1 MDDQKLERRT
11 ILLGFILLSII
22 ELQEKSYD
30 EIEGSVENFLAN
42 LNEKALLREGIKLS
56 TQLEKMIR
64 RKEIEE
70 GPVKNEKESL
80 FDQIVEKF
88 SEESEKRR
96 IEMVI
101 ELEEKEG
108 PKMMVDMITN
118 KRKIDTA
125 QDVTTNLYNNELAR
139 TENSTLSNKP
149 YEVKMD
155 NSLSIPKKPLEIK

>member
-30 EIEGSVENFLAN
+30 EIEGSIENFLAN

-56 TQLEKMIR
+56 TQLEKIIR

-70 GPVKNEKESL
+70 GPIKNENESL

-88 SEESEKRR
+88 SEENEKRR

-101 ELEEKEG
+101 ELEDKEG

-118 KRKIDTA
+118 KKKI
-125 QDVTTNLYNNELAR
+125 LPH
-139 TENSTLSNKP
+139 S
-149 YEVKMD
+149 KM
-155 NSLSIPKKPLEIK
+155 NMGYM

>member
-30 EIEGSVENFLAN
+30 EIEGSIENFLAN

-56 TQLEKMIR
+56 TQLEKIIR

-70 GPVKNEKESL
+70 GPVKNKKESL

-88 SEESEKRR
+88 SEENEKRR

-101 ELEEKEG
+101 ELEDKEG

-118 KRKIDTA
+118 KKKINTA
-125 QDVTTNLYNNELAR
+125 QDVTTNLYNGELAR
-139 TENSTLSNKP
+139 TENSTLSNNP
-149 YEVKMD
+149 CEVEME
-155 NSLSIPKKPLEIK
+155 NSLSIPKKILEIK

>member
-30 EIEGSVENFLAN
+30 EIEGSIENFLAN

-56 TQLEKMIR
+56 TQLEKIIR

-70 GPVKNEKESL
+70 GPVKNKKESL

-88 SEESEKRR
+88 SEENEKRR

-101 ELEEKEG
+101 ELEDKEG

-118 KRKIDTA
+118 KKKIKMA
-125 QDVTTNLYNNELAR
+125 
-139 TENSTLSNKP
+139 TE
-149 YEVKMD
+149 
-155 NSLSIPKKPLEIK
+155 IQR

>member
-30 EIEGSVENFLAN
+30 EIEGSIENFLAN

-56 TQLEKMIR
+56 TQLEKIIR

-70 GPVKNEKESL
+70 GPVKNKKESL

-88 SEESEKRR
+88 SEENEKRR

-101 ELEEKEG
+101 ELEDKEG

-118 KRKIDTA
+118 KKKINTA
-125 QDVTTNLYNNELAR
+125 QDVTTNLYNGQLAR
-139 TENSTLSNKP
+139 TENSTLSNNP
-149 YEVKMD
+149 YEVEIED
-155 NSLSIPKKPLEIK
+155 SLSIPKNPLEIK